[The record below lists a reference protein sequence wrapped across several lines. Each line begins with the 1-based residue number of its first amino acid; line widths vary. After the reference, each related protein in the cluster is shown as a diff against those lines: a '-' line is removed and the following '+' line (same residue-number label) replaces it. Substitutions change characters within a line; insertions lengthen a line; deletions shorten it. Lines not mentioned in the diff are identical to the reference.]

1 MTNNLERLN
10 ALQDAYNKI
19 NAVANTKRF
28 KHSDPQL
35 YLGIR
40 VALDEVRKL
49 ISIESKKIAT
59 YHKQVTKNKTKVQG
73 NYNIKDKGVS
83 YEHEN

>member
-1 MTNNLERLN
+1 MEWRMNGERRAVSSKLSIHSLKVVMIMTNNLERLN

-59 YHKQVTKNKTKVQG
+59 YHK
-73 NYNIKDKGVS
+73 
-83 YEHEN
+83 